1 MLYYLAPKPKVNERK
16 SKVILKMEITS
27 FELFVVIV
35 LNSRVITAQSCQ
47 IHSPSSQR
55 QKDLSPELIE
65 L

>member
-1 MLYYLAPKPKVNERK
+1 
-16 SKVILKMEITS
+16 MEITS